1 MRLPFFSPSI
11 PGQSVNQALP
21 PNGENKCDRDTGRQ
35 LCLLPLRGFYFVS
48 SSRRS
53 ASSPFVSF
61 TLFIRNADE
70 LKPHSISW
78 VSFLH
83 LFNTLISQ
91 FSLHP
96 TTRSLISCGDG
107 KESGGVD
114 WLVLSQG
121 PFGPVFQALQVCV
134 NIPMKPS
141 VVHPNVA
148 SHSVTPLL
156 FTSETPAQDICFIRF
171 PFWVYGTFGGAC
183 PDPDYSVS

>member
-1 MRLPFFSPSI
+1 MRPAHWTAAPGFLFCFLHPSLCFFSS
-11 PGQSVNQALP
+11 
-21 PNGENKCDRDTGRQ
+21 
-35 LCLLPLRGFYFVS
+35 
-48 SSRRS
+48 
-53 ASSPFVSF
+53 VSF

-96 TTRSLISCGDG
+96 TTCSLISCSDG

-121 PFGPVFQALQVCV
+121 PFGPVFSALQVCV
-134 NIPMKPS
+134 NTLMKPS

-148 SHSVTPLL
+148 SLCRIAAVYVQNSSAGYLFYPLPLL
-156 FTSETPAQDICFIRF
+156 GIRHIWWCLSR
-171 PFWVYGTFGGAC
+171 PRL
-183 PDPDYSVS
+183 